1 MGAGKRL
8 EQQLQQRQL
17 RPMVKPHLEETAPGV
32 QGRHQAATLDP
43 VRGYAKAIHDEFP
56 DAVQVL
62 GAFHVVKPATM
73 MVDELRRR
81 VQQATIGHRGRK
93 SEARRRGH
101 LPLLMS
107 VEGPFSKSEDTN
119 EPGEPRPC

>member
-1 MGAGKRL
+1 M
-8 EQQLQQRQL
+8 
-17 RPMVKPHLEETAPGV
+17 RPEFRDGIKT
-32 QGRHQAATLDP
+32 ATLDP

-62 GAFHVVKPATM
+62 GAFHVVKLATI

-81 VQQATIGHRGRK
+81 VQQATIGPRGRK

-119 EPGEPRPC
+119 EPDEPRPC